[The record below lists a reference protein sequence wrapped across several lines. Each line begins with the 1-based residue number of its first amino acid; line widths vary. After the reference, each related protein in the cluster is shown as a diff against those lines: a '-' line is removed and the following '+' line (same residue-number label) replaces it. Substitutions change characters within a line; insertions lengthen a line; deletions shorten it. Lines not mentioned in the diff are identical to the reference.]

1 MSANHKAIGRIGG
14 LTRASMYDGAEMTA
28 PARSA
33 AFERFV
39 QQVDPNR
46 ELAPEERKR
55 RAIAAQ
61 RAHMCKIALKSAQAR
76 ARKNTAPSKRL
87 K

>member
-1 MSANHKAIGRIGG
+1 MPVSHKAIGRIGG

-28 PARSA
+28 PARNA

-39 QQVDPNR
+39 LQVDPNR
-46 ELAPEERKR
+46 ELSDEERQR

-61 RAHMCKIALKSAQAR
+61 RAHMSKIALKSAAKR
-76 ARKNTAPSKRL
+76 SK
-87 K
+87 KVSA